1 MHETSKAQLMQN
13 TGNLQTNITLFVQT
27 PPHSHS
33 LKWALVEVSRIK
45 FLIATTSLKPTDSS
59 IIDSVNK
66 DTLPFSPDLMDFLEM
81 FHYFIFKLQ

>member
-1 MHETSKAQLMQN
+1 
-13 TGNLQTNITLFVQT
+13 
-27 PPHSHS
+27 
-33 LKWALVEVSRIK
+33 VEVSRIK